1 MTWWIWV
8 VIGILIMICE
18 IFASGFILFSIG
30 IGAIIAGLFALSPI
44 FSLPFQLFIFAI
56 TSTTSFLLM
65 KKFSKFLLKPTNAET
80 NIYALVGKTGIV
92 VQPIT
97 PTKKGYVKIEGEEWS
112 AVAEDPELTLMEGSV
127 VEIVKTEG
135 NKVIVK
141 NKDKGV

>member
-1 MTWWIWV
+1 MVWYMWI
-8 VIGILIMICE
+8 VIGIVLLICE

-30 IGAIIAGLFALSPI
+30 IGAIITGLFAPI
-44 FSLPFQLFIFAI
+44 LPLPLELLIFAI
-56 TSTTSFLLM
+56 TSTASFLLM

-92 VQPIT
+92 IHPIT
-97 PTKKGYVKIEGEEWS
+97 PIKKGHVKIEGEEWS
-112 AVAEDPELTLMEGSV
+112 AVAEDPELTLMEWSM